1 MPKSIYLHKCRAK
14 KAAENDFFKLMNHSV
29 FTKTME
35 NVQKHRDIKFVQ
47 FKGEETTWC
56 QVQIITAQ
64 TFSQKI
70 CWL

>member
-47 FKGEETTWC
+47 FKGEETT
-56 QVQIITAQ
+56 
-64 TFSQKI
+64 
-70 CWL
+70 